1 MNGVGWAWTATGRAG
16 FAARLALFYGAL
28 FVIYGVQVPYLPVWL
43 DWQGLSAREIA
54 VVTATPYLLRLL
66 VTPSVA
72 LVADRLGNH
81 RIMVIELAW
90 VALALALLLA
100 AMTGFWPLFL
110 AAVPFAIVVNT
121 MLPLTETIAVG
132 GVIAHG
138 LDYGRMRLWGSLTFI
153 AIGLLGGTLV
163 DSVGAGVAI
172 WLIIA
177 GALLTVAAGHYLPLP
192 TPEEDTAS
200 RPHPK
205 LAVAAAR
212 RLVAHPLFL
221 VFLLAAGSIQAA
233 HAMFYAFGALN
244 WRAQGLSTTWVGVL
258 WAVAVLSEVVLFA
271 YSGAVV
277 RRVGAAG
284 LLVWRGG
291 GRHRALGRDGVRAAA
306 RRPRAAPGA
315 ARGDLRRLPP
325 RRDAL
330 HRARSP
336 RGRGRDGAG
345 ALCHGGRGR
354 DDGSRDDGL
363 GLSLRGLRRT
373 APTSPWRRWAP
384 SGSPPPPSCCAA
396 GTAARSG
403 LRIAKD
409 IF

>member
-132 GVIAHG
+132 GVIARG

-153 AIGLLGGTLV
+153 AVGLLGGTLV
-163 DSVGAGVAI
+163 DSLGAGVAI

-258 WAVAVLSEVVLFA
+258 WAIAVLSEVVLFA

-284 LLVWRGG
+284 LLVGG
-291 GRHRALGRDGVRAAA
+291 AAA
-306 RRPRAAPGA
+306 AIVRWGAMAFELPLAALAPLQVLHAATYGASHLGAMHFIARAVPA
-315 ARGDLRRLPP
+315 A
-325 RRDAL
+325 
-330 HRARSP
+330 
-336 RGRGRDGAG
+336 
-345 ALCHGGRGR
+345 
-354 DDGSRDDGL
+354 
-363 GLSLRGLRRT
+363 
-373 APTSPWRRWAP
+373 
-384 SGSPPPPSCCAA
+384 AA
-396 GTAARSG
+396 GTAQALYATVAAGVMMGAATMASGSLYAAFGGRAYLAMAALGAVGLAASALVLRRWDGGPLWPRSDEE
-403 LRIAKD
+403 AH
-409 IF
+409 